1 MDTTFKS
8 RLTQFWFH
16 VQEGLFPFLA
26 GMDVEMTPRLKDV
39 ATVLEMMEIERFV
52 PDSRGVGRP
61 AQDRVALAR
70 AFVAKA
76 TLNLPTTEAL
86 IDRLRVDQPLR
97 RLCGFSS
104 HHRIPG
110 KERFSRAFA
119 EFAEI
124 RLAERAHAALIQ
136 AHLGDQLIGHVA
148 RDSTAIEAREKP
160 VTQTPTAKAATETT
174 PRRRGRPRRGEVR
187 PPKAETRL
195 ERQQGQTLAQMIAEL
210 PTACDTG
217 TKRDSQGFKQSWHG
231 YKLHIDTVDG
241 DIPVKALLT
250 SASVHDSQVMMPL
263 MVATSACLT
272 YLYDVGDAAYCSPIL
287 REASRNLGHVPLID
301 HNPRR
306 GEKIPFAP
314 HEAQRF
320 KVRSQ
325 AERVNARL
333 KDSHGGT
340 QVWVRG
346 HAKIASHLMFGIA
359 VIAASQLLRLLQ

>member
-1 MDTTFKS
+1 MDTTLKK

-26 GMDVEMTPRLKDV
+26 NRGEELTPPLKRV
-39 ATVLEMMEIERFV
+39 ATVLEMIEIERFL
-52 PDSRGVGRP
+52 PDNRGVGRP
-61 AQDRVALAR
+61 AKDRVALAR

-76 TLNLPTTEAL
+76 MLNLPTTEAL

-97 RLCGFSS
+97 RLCGFSAG
-104 HHRIPG
+104 HRMPG
-110 KERFSRAFA
+110 KHRFSRAFA
-119 EFAEI
+119 EFAAI
-124 RLAERAHAALIQ
+124 RLAERSHEALIQ
-136 AHLGDQLIGHVA
+136 THLGNQLIGHVA
-148 RDSTAIEAREKP
+148 RDSTAIETREKP
-160 VTQTPTAKAATETT
+160 AAKMPAVATPT

-187 PPKAETRL
+187 PPKPESRL
-195 ERQQGQTLAQMIAEL
+195 ERQQGQSLTQMIEEL
-210 PTACDTG
+210 PTVCDTG
-217 TKRDSQGFKQSWHG
+217 TKRDSQGFKHSWHG

-241 DIPVKALLT
+241 DIPVKAILT

-263 MVATSACLT
+263 MLATSSMLT
-272 YLYDVGDAAYCSPIL
+272 YLYDLADAAYCSPIL
-287 REASRNLGHVPLID
+287 RDASRNLGHVPLID

-320 KVRSQ
+320 KIRSG

-340 QVWVRG
+340 HVWVRG
-346 HAKIASHLMFGIA
+346 YSKVASHLMFGIA
-359 VIAASQLLRLLQ
+359 LIDATQLLRLRQ